1 MNQKQLLE
9 QAEKK
14 AGSKANLSK
23 MTGLRLAFFYE
34 WEKGVSMKFD
44 VMISILEAIG
54 IKLAAYDTESGMPY
68 EFEQVE
74 KEIVP
79 KSEVSGF
86 VKLEKKTAKKI
97 KFIQEKQ
104 KVIPMYGEAF
114 DFKNE
119 CDCFIDKDGILRK
132 TKNSTCKKNKSQHKF

>member
-44 VMISILEAIG
+44 VMISVLEAVG

-79 KSEVSGF
+79 K
-86 VKLEKKTAKKI
+86 VKKNKLQSEKK
-97 KFIQEKQ
+97 EL
-104 KVIPMYGEAF
+104 
-114 DFKNE
+114 KND
-119 CDCFIDKDGILRK
+119 CDCKIVDGLFRRGKDG
-132 TKNSTCKKNKSQHKF
+132 CKKLKSQHKF

>member
-23 MTGLRLAFFYE
+23 LTGLRLAFFYE

-44 VMISILEAIG
+44 VMVSVLEAIG
-54 IKLAAYDTESGMPY
+54 IKLAAYDTESGMHY

-86 VKLEKKTAKKI
+86 VKLEKKSISKERI
-97 KFIQEKQ
+97 KRISNVKVE
-104 KVIPMYGEAF
+104 KVIPMYG
-114 DFKNE
+114 D
-119 CDCFIDKDGILRK
+119 CDCVIDEKGLLRK
-132 TKNSTCKKNKSQHKF
+132 SKNSTCTKNKSQHNF

>member
-1 MNQKQLLE
+1 
-9 QAEKK
+9 
-14 AGSKANLSK
+14 
-23 MTGLRLAFFYE
+23 
-34 WEKGVSMKFD
+34 
-44 VMISILEAIG
+44 LEAIG

-86 VKLEKKTAKKI
+86 VKLDKKTAKKI

-132 TKNSTCKKNKSQHKF
+132 TKNSTCKKNKSQHNF